1 VAQAPRGEW
10 CILAVLLAGL
20 FAVLASLAWTTGVT
34 VDEPAHLLSA
44 HLYWLGRDNLEPGD
58 VPPLIKLAGGWVSH
72 LTGLPV
78 PYDRRELWE
87 RRPEWDL
94 AQAMMER
101 MQLPQLQRI
110 FFYSRL
116 PLTVFPVLTCAV
128 LWWWARQLYSPKTA
142 IWLAYFA

>member
-1 VAQAPRGEW
+1 MVHSGGPSGRP
-10 CILAVLLAGL
+10 VRHT
-20 FAVLASLAWTTGVT
+20 ASLAWTTGVT